1 MDAKPGTGTPSYTRI
16 ADLPPDTCAEALLR
30 GLLRADGCDGTAATM
45 LVCAETRGG
54 PRIWLNAGISDR
66 FGMLQWVDEAG
77 YHVPSERHN
86 AQRTGWIHF
95 RHPTGVVVPL
105 SAEMRAPV
113 ELTYEAVAEVI
124 ATRARPSCVEWV
136 LTRPRRD

>member
-1 MDAKPGTGTPSYTRI
+1 
-16 ADLPPDTCAEALLR
+16 
-30 GLLRADGCDGTAATM
+30 
-45 LVCAETRGG
+45 V
-54 PRIWLNAGISDR
+54 WLNAGLSDR

-77 YHVPSERHN
+77 YHVPSTRHN
-86 AQRTGWIHF
+86 TDRTGWIHF

-113 ELTYEAVAEVI
+113 DLIYQAVAEVL
-124 ATRARPSCVEWV
+124 ATRTRPACVEWV